1 MVNDR
6 GTKKWTSLMLPEH
19 VKMLEDMYK
28 EMDHKEKP
36 VLDEQ
41 QIEENS
47 FKLQSVLEYKL
58 EVRVRYFVD
67 YDFET
72 IEGSVKSIRNN
83 LIYIEGT
90 GINFDDIIE
99 VESLHPLF

>member
-6 GTKKWTSLMLPEH
+6 GTKKWTSIMLPEH
-19 VKMLEDMYK
+19 VKMIGEMYE
-28 EMDHKEKP
+28 EMDRKEKP

-47 FKLQSVLEYKL
+47 FKLQGALEHKL
-58 EVRVRYFVD
+58 EVKVRYFVD
-67 YDFET
+67 YDFEKV
-72 IEGSVKSIRNN
+72 EGSVKSIRDD

-99 VESLHPLF
+99 VEFLNPLF